1 MFMMKTNN
9 IHHKVVFLGETSVGK
24 SSIVSRFTR
33 DEFFDFQEPTIGA
46 AFQTKTIQ
54 LDECNVIMDFWDT
67 AGQERYRSLAPMYYK
82 RASVAFVVYD
92 ITNPDT
98 LNKAKYW
105 INQIKNK
112 GEPNCIIV
120 LLGNKNDM
128 SERRIE
134 RDIGLS
140 ISKNDNTMFS
150 EVSAKTGD
158 NINDIM
164 VKIAKKLTL
173 MPQTLRKPDNFTIQS
188 FDNKKYC
195 CM

>member
-1 MFMMKTNN
+1 MHNN
-9 IHHKVVFLGETSVGK
+9 SVQHKVVFLGETSVGK

-46 AFQTKTIQ
+46 AFQTKNIQ
-54 LDECNVIMDFWDT
+54 LDNCVVKMEFWDT
-67 AGQERYRSLAPMYYK
+67 AGQERYRSLAPMYY
-82 RASVAFVVYD
+82 RGASVAFIVYD

-98 LNKAKYW
+98 LNNAKYW

-112 GEPNCIIV
+112 GERNCIIV
-120 LLGNKNDM
+120 LLGNKNDL

-134 RDIGLS
+134 REKGINVS
-140 ISKNDNTMFS
+140 EINNTMFS

-164 VKIAKKLTL
+164 IQVAKKLAL
-173 MPQTLRKPDNFTIQS
+173 IPQKSQKPSEFTIQS
-188 FDNKKYC
+188 FDNKKTC

>member
-1 MFMMKTNN
+1 MHNN
-9 IHHKVVFLGETSVGK
+9 SVQHKVVFLGETSVGK

-46 AFQTKTIQ
+46 AFQTKNIQ
-54 LDECNVIMDFWDT
+54 LDNCVVKMEFWDT
-67 AGQERYRSLAPMYYK
+67 AGQERYRSLAPMYY
-82 RASVAFVVYD
+82 RGASVAFIVYD

-98 LNKAKYW
+98 LNNAKYW

-112 GEPNCIIV
+112 GERNCIIV
-120 LLGNKNDM
+120 LLGNKIDL

-134 RDIGLS
+134 RETGFDVS
-140 ISKNDNTMFS
+140 EMNNTMFS

-164 VKIAKKLTL
+164 IQVAKKLAL
-173 MPQTLRKPDNFTIQS
+173 IPQKSQKPSEFTIQS
-188 FDNKKYC
+188 FDNKKTC

>member
-1 MFMMKTNN
+1 MMHNN
-9 IHHKVVFLGETSVGK
+9 NNGVQHKVVFLGETSVGK

-46 AFQTKTIQ
+46 AFQTKNVQ
-54 LDECNVIMDFWDT
+54 LDNCIVKMEFWDT
-67 AGQERYRSLAPMYYK
+67 AGQERYRSLAPMYY
-82 RASVAFVVYD
+82 RGASVAFIVYD

-98 LNKAKYW
+98 LNNAKYW

-112 GEPNCIIV
+112 GERNCIIV
-120 LLGNKNDM
+120 LLGNKNDL
-128 SERRIE
+128 SERKIE
-134 RDIGLS
+134 REKGINVS
-140 ISKNDNTMFS
+140 EINNTMFS

-164 VKIAKKLTL
+164 IQVAKRLAL
-173 MPQTLRKPDNFTIQS
+173 IPQTLQKPEEFTIQS
-188 FDNKKYC
+188 FDNKNTC

>member
-1 MFMMKTNN
+1 
-9 IHHKVVFLGETSVGK
+9 
-24 SSIVSRFTR
+24 
-33 DEFFDFQEPTIGA
+33 
-46 AFQTKTIQ
+46 
-54 LDECNVIMDFWDT
+54 
-67 AGQERYRSLAPMYYK
+67 
-82 RASVAFVVYD
+82 
-92 ITNPDT
+92 
-98 LNKAKYW
+98 
-105 INQIKNK
+105 
-112 GEPNCIIV
+112 
-120 LLGNKNDM
+120 M